1 VQEFGLGALFGETNA
16 PPLKEFLKNYSE
28 FIEVS
33 NSHGERT
40 VELYDEIVPRVLKA
54 CTWPPT
60 SQELLRYWKGRID
73 DKEIRPITA
82 NKERRAVHSALQ
94 WAVKGGLLSENP
106 CSRVPQFELA
116 EGQKE
121 VKDDWYTD
129 DELQNILEWLP
140 DRYRP
145 LVLWAWATGM
155 RLSECL
161 NLRWE
166 DLDTKVRVKGKGR
179 KVRHLPMSR
188 PMIQILQEIP
198 QVEMGPFPFTRHQV
212 STAFYRA
219 RAQAKINKGEFH
231 ALRDTFAR
239 NFLLAGGD
247 IYRLS
252 RILGHSSVRVTE
264 QYYAHLIPEDLKA
277 PMDAILVENLL
288 KTLSVARKD
297 KGHNPDN

>member
-1 VQEFGLGALFGETNA
+1 MPLHIRLWQHKNGFWYLMIPPEMSSTGQWQQRSTKSKNKRVAERCRSRVQEFGLGALFGETNA

-54 CTWPPT
+54 CNWPPT
-60 SQELLRYWKGRID
+60 TQELLHYWKGRID
-73 DKEIRPITA
+73 EKEIRPITA

-129 DELQNILEWLP
+129 DELTSILEWLP

-145 LVLWAWATGM
+145 LVL
-155 RLSECL
+155 
-161 NLRWE
+161 
-166 DLDTKVRVKGKGR
+166 
-179 KVRHLPMSR
+179 
-188 PMIQILQEIP
+188 
-198 QVEMGPFPFTRHQV
+198 
-212 STAFYRA
+212 
-219 RAQAKINKGEFH
+219 
-231 ALRDTFAR
+231 
-239 NFLLAGGD
+239 
-247 IYRLS
+247 
-252 RILGHSSVRVTE
+252 
-264 QYYAHLIPEDLKA
+264 
-277 PMDAILVENLL
+277 
-288 KTLSVARKD
+288 
-297 KGHNPDN
+297 